1 MACKYAHSNSGS
13 SIVSSSKSVFPGR
26 PSITERMGIFQGL
39 NEIFQSDLFLINE
52 ARYYRIEWGGSVL
65 KLMNGISLNWYRFFL
80 PSSRG
85 FCHLFLFDFTVL
97 VLPRTP
103 SCSSD
108 EHRWRRLPSRFTFGA
123 SSTSSSSSSRFII
136 LSFLFSSFVSFPF
149 FSVIFFSHPDLRAT
163 APLPSDCES
172 GRAVQLFALK
182 KRKKNTKKKS
192 QSQKK
197 VNDKKE
203 PTLATFLEI
212 SHS

>member
-13 SIVSSSKSVFPGR
+13 SVVSSSKSVFPGR

-65 KLMNGISLNWYRFFL
+65 KLMNGISLNWYRFFFTEFPRFL
-80 PSSRG
+80 SSFSVWFHRFG
-85 FCHLFLFDFTVL
+85 AAEDPL
-97 VLPRTP
+97 VLERRASLTAFTFKV
-103 SCSSD
+103 
-108 EHRWRRLPSRFTFGA
+108 HLRRLLHLLPPPPGSL
-123 SSTSSSSSSRFII
+123 SSP
-136 LSFLFSSFVSFPF
+136 FSSPPSFRFPF
-149 FSVIFFSHPDLRAT
+149 FLLFSFPTPIYGPQPPSRVTASRA
-163 APLPSDCES
+163 
-172 GRAVQLFALK
+172 GLFNCSPWRKEK
-182 KRKKNTKKKS
+182 KHEKKS